1 MTRTAIRLSA
11 VLAVLAAAVA
21 QWVSPGAGAAPEW
34 AVPQR
39 RVTVTYWDSVD
50 PARNALMANT
60 VIPAYMRLHSEVAKE
75 FTIKYE
81 VVPDL
86 QSKLL
91 AALDAPEPAA
101 DLVMVPDWY
110 LPNLYQARVL
120 DPLPTTAWDQH
131 SVIAVAHTYVPQ
143 TLAAQMDGGRLYA
156 VPVREH
162 ALSLFI
168 NNRMF
173 RAAGLDPVRDAP
185 KTWRDVAKLNTRLTK
200 EQGGRTVEKGF
211 EMRDAGCGDRWP
223 ADLFQ
228 MLLYQAGGE
237 GTTGGLPVFNND
249 AGVRALTEWR
259 TVTVDPQA
267 THNTAGS
274 PYQDFATE
282 QDAMT
287 VGEPTAGAAVEAINP
302 KMAGNY
308 TVVPLPQMS
317 PDRPADIFSSDNW
330 AVSARSPEDRRIVA
344 WDFVH
349 FAAAQPRLFWTAA
362 GHLQPVRWYDPLGVH
377 QLPYLGVFVHDL
389 SVARPRARSTR
400 YPELQAALARMI
412 ARVFLDN
419 ADPKQALDQA
429 ANEYAAAFK

>member
-200 EQGGRTVEKGF
+200 EQGGRTVEKAS
-211 EMRDAGCGDRWP
+211 RCGTP
-223 ADLFQ
+223 A
-228 MLLYQAGGE
+228 A
-237 GTTGGLPVFNND
+237 
-249 AGVRALTEWR
+249 A
-259 TVTVDPQA
+259 
-267 THNTAGS
+267 TAGRRTCS
-274 PYQDFATE
+274 RCCCT
-282 QDAMT
+282 
-287 VGEPTAGAAVEAINP
+287 
-302 KMAGNY
+302 
-308 TVVPLPQMS
+308 
-317 PDRPADIFSSDNW
+317 RPAARELHSSSQRVGRAASRW
-330 AVSARSPEDRRIVA
+330 RASP
-344 WDFVH
+344 
-349 FAAAQPRLFWTAA
+349 
-362 GHLQPVRWYDPLGVH
+362 
-377 QLPYLGVFVHDL
+377 
-389 SVARPRARSTR
+389 ARPDSIRGSFGTYEAQWMT
-400 YPELQAALARMI
+400 MK
-412 ARVFLDN
+412 N
-419 ADPKQALDQA
+419 AHRKNDR
-429 ANEYAAAFK
+429 